1 MEELNSGK
9 VMYAFCRVKDPNSGL
24 PKYVLINWVSGVRSP
39 PGWGDAVPE
48 PGRARAEPRRA
59 PGARG
64 TSLPLPPGFEPVSD
78 GSNEALED
86 PLQPGAVVMWLLS
99 LGRRFTLSL
108 WGTHQLLSRSPP
120 QLNAAWEPR

>member
-1 MEELNSGK
+1 MLG
-9 VMYAFCRVKDPNSGL
+9 P
-24 PKYVLINWVSGVRSP
+24 SP
-39 PGWGDAVPE
+39 
-48 PGRARAEPRRA
+48 AEPRR
-59 PGARG
+59 ARG